1 MCQVIERFEEEGC
14 VSCLK
19 GQEFVRNKE
28 IWIIV
33 VGKKSEIGVSQ
44 ENMLDEEENLCMEI
58 MIKVIVI
65 MCVSSKMVDENMIS
79 KKKSYVVV
87 EIVNEK
93 VFIKIMVVGLIEEG
107 VSIQNGQ
114 VIVFEMVL
122 DVGQFRSEVESI
134 EEMNDVINQMKN
146 VFYVMEINFEIK
158 CFQNLILEQMIESS
172 LFMIFVVQNKG
183 LLKLNEQVVVINQK
197 RIYSFVKMNGVLQ
210 VFEVFQ
216 IFGKIVSLQVI
227 IDEKSEYGLSQVV
240 QILKVVVGYQNQIMY
255 VSVKIVV
262 SILEVLSILKEQ
274 KINVYVIIVEIEKI
288 IVDDDFMLSMR

>member
-19 GQEFVRNKE
+19 GKEFVRNKE

-65 MCVSSKMVDENMIS
+65 MCVSSKMVGENMIS

-122 DVGQFRSEVESI
+122 DVGQFISEVESI

-158 CFQNLILEQMIESS
+158 CFQSLILEQMIESS

>member
-65 MCVSSKMVDENMIS
+65 MCVSSKMVGENMIS

-122 DVGQFRSEVESI
+122 DVGQFISEVESI

-158 CFQNLILEQMIESS
+158 CFQSLILEQMIESS

>member
-19 GQEFVRNKE
+19 GKEFVRNKE

-33 VGKKSEIGVSQ
+33 VGKKSEIGFSQ

-65 MCVSSKMVDENMIS
+65 MCVSSKMVGENMIS

-122 DVGQFRSEVESI
+122 DVGQFISEVESI

-158 CFQNLILEQMIESS
+158 CFQSLILEQMIESS

>member
-158 CFQNLILEQMIESS
+158 CFQSLILEQMIESS

>member
-122 DVGQFRSEVESI
+122 DVGQFISEVESI

-158 CFQNLILEQMIESS
+158 CFQSLILEQMIESS

-262 SILEVLSILKEQ
+262 SILEVLSILNEQ